1 MLNEMEHDCRIRLKD
16 TNYKEYPNYS
26 LLGEYSYEAC
36 AKIYIQYCE
45 YKQFGDM
52 IPLFKEEFCAD
63 IAERIGY
70 YDKDNQLC
78 AFTVS
83 FLFPSANSAYATYFA
98 WDYKNPK
105 LSMGNV
111 ANKSE
116 IARYKRLGY
125 EYYYL
130 GPAMPYK
137 QKLKGYEIADV
148 SNSYKFVNN
157 RITWH

>member
-70 YDKDNQLC
+70 YDKDNHLC

-137 QKLKGYEIADV
+137 QKLQGYEIADV